1 MPENIKIK
9 NNHAQVTI
17 SPEAGASL
25 RSIKVKKGDR
35 HYELLSGGANNH
47 NPTRLPP
54 GEGSFVMAP
63 WVNRIRDGK
72 LVTPNG
78 VHQIP
83 LNAPPHAIHGLVRE
97 SKWQIDSITDLAI
110 EMSINLSKPWPFKGH
125 IKYSIYLQGRSLV
138 QTMQMFADNDENR
151 AFPGGL
157 GWHPWFN
164 RSLGSDTMKVKAEVS
179 DQWELDQSS
188 TATGNL
194 VDPTFT
200 NRLKNGVCLMPGD
213 IDDCFLRLPNGKVT
227 ITWPELKLE
236 ISGSDAI
243 THFMLYSPEHAT
255 CVEPQTSTV
264 DAARLAENGIARTG
278 HVLVD
283 REHPLIAT
291 TSWTWDE

>member
-83 LNAPPHAIHGLVRE
+83 LNAPP
-97 SKWQIDSITDLAI
+97 
-110 EMSINLSKPWPFKGH
+110 
-125 IKYSIYLQGRSLV
+125 
-138 QTMQMFADNDENR
+138 
-151 AFPGGL
+151 
-157 GWHPWFN
+157 
-164 RSLGSDTMKVKAEVS
+164 
-179 DQWELDQSS
+179 
-188 TATGNL
+188 
-194 VDPTFT
+194 
-200 NRLKNGVCLMPGD
+200 
-213 IDDCFLRLPNGKVT
+213 
-227 ITWPELKLE
+227 
-236 ISGSDAI
+236 
-243 THFMLYSPEHAT
+243 ML
-255 CVEPQTSTV
+255 STV
-264 DAARLAENGIARTG
+264 
-278 HVLVD
+278 
-283 REHPLIAT
+283 
-291 TSWTWDE
+291 

>member
-1 MPENIKIK
+1 MPENIHI
-9 NNHAQVTI
+9 NNHHAQVTI

-25 RSIKVKKGDR
+25 RSIKVKKRDR
-35 HYELLSGGANNH
+35 HYELLSGGANKH

-97 SKWQIDSITDLAI
+97 SKWQIDSVNDLSI
-110 EMSINLSKPWPFKGH
+110 EMSINLSKPWPFNGH
-125 IKYSIYLQGRSLV
+125 IKYSIALQGRSLV
-138 QTMQMFADNDENR
+138 QTMQMFAADDESR
-151 AFPGGL
+151 AFPGSL

-164 RSLGSDTMKVKAEVS
+164 RSLGSDTMEVKAEVS
-179 DQWELDQSS
+179 DQWELDQTL

-194 VDPTFT
+194 VDSTFT
-200 NRLKNGVCLMPGD
+200 NQLKNGVRLMPGD
-213 IDDCFLRLPNGKVT
+213 IDDCFLRVPNGKVT
-227 ITWPELKLE
+227 LTWPELKLE
-236 ISGSDAI
+236 ILGSEAI
-243 THFMLYSPEHAT
+243 THFMLYSPEHAI

-291 TSWTWDE
+291 TTWTWDE